1 MLPGQIRIFSLEDM
15 VQRNILITGSNRGIG
30 LELTKQF
37 LTKGDQVFALC
48 RKSSSDLVLI
58 KPTRILEGVDVLD
71 SNSIRDV
78 STKLLGTKIDILIN
92 NAGILIPDNLQS
104 LEEENVFTQFLVNA
118 LGPLKMVKAFLSSL
132 NTNAK
137 LVFLTSR
144 MGSVGDNNSG
154 AYYGYRAS
162 KAALNAIAVSLARD
176 LSPKGISV
184 GIFHPGMVATQMT
197 GGQGIPTIE
206 SARGLIERIE
216 SLNLNNSGKFF
227 HQNGEEL
234 PW

>member
-1 MLPGQIRIFSLEDM
+1 MTSRT
-15 VQRNILITGSNRGIG
+15 ILITGANRGIG
-30 LELTKQF
+30 LELTKSF
-37 LTKGDQVFALC
+37 LAKGDKVFALC
-48 RKSSSDLVLI
+48 RKSSPELNAA

-71 SNSIRDV
+71 SNSIRKISANLLD
-78 STKLLGTKIDILIN
+78 TKLDILIN

-104 LEEENVFTQFLVNA
+104 LDEENVTTQFLVNA
-118 LGPLKMVKAFLSSL
+118 LGPLKVVRELLHTLSPD
-132 NTNAK
+132 AK

-144 MGSVGDNNSG
+144 MGSIADNGSG
-154 AYYGYRAS
+154 GYYGYRAS

-176 LSPKGISV
+176 LAPKGISV

-197 GGQGIPTIE
+197 GGKGISPEE
-206 SARGLIERIE
+206 SVSGLIQRIE
-216 SLNLNNSGKFF
+216 ALNGSNSGKFL

>member
-1 MLPGQIRIFSLEDM
+1 MA
-15 VQRNILITGSNRGIG
+15 QRNVFITGSNRGIG

-37 LTKGDQVFALC
+37 LSKGDQVFALC
-48 RKSSSDLVLI
+48 RKSSPDLVKI
-58 KPTRILEGVDVLD
+58 KPTRILEGVDVLN
-71 SNSIRDV
+71 SNSIR
-78 STKLLGTKIDILIN
+78 SLSSKLLDTKIDILIN

-104 LEEENVFTQFLVNA
+104 LDEENVFTQFLVNA
-118 LGPLKMVKAFLSSL
+118 LGPLKMVKALLPHL
-132 NTNAK
+132 NPNAK

-144 MGSVGDNNSG
+144 MGSIADNSSG
-154 AYYGYRAS
+154 SYYGYRAS

-197 GGQGIPTIE
+197 GGQGIPPEE
-206 SARGLIERIE
+206 SAQGLVERIE
-216 SLNLNNSGKFF
+216 SLNLSNSGKFF